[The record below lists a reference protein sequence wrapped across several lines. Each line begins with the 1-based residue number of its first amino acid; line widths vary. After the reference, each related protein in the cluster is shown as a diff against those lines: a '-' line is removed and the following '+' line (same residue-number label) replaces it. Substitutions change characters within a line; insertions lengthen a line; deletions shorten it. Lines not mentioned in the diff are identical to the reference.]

1 VSNLALRFITG
12 FIGVAIMMGCIL
24 WNEISFSLLFLGISM
39 LSLNEFYNLTLK
51 SGVKTQKVMGLIAGA
66 FVYLTLSFF
75 YSSAEKIIGFEF
87 GLLFIPLTFLIFF
100 IELYRKTE
108 NPFNNIAWTLTGIF
122 YIPFSLALFT
132 WISVHDFFGGY
143 KPHIIL
149 GYFLILWT
157 GDIAAYFVG
166 INLGRRKLFERHSP
180 KKTWEGSIGAAITS
194 LLVAFFVSKYF
205 TELPLFQWLGMAVI
219 IIVAGTFGDLVE
231 SMFKRSISL
240 KDSGG
245 ALPGHGGF
253 LDRFDGVFLSAPF
266 VFAFLKMVC

>member
-1 VSNLALRFITG
+1 
-12 FIGVAIMMGCIL
+12 
-24 WNEISFSLLFLGISM
+24 
-39 LSLNEFYNLTLK
+39 
-51 SGVKTQKVMGLIAGA
+51 
-66 FVYLTLSFF
+66 
-75 YSSAEKIIGFEF
+75 
-87 GLLFIPLTFLIFF
+87 
-100 IELYRKTE
+100 
-108 NPFNNIAWTLTGIF
+108 
-122 YIPFSLALFT
+122 LALFT